1 MNKLTCEMCG
11 GTDLIK
17 QDGVFVCQ
25 NCGTKYSLEDAKK
38 MMVEGTVEVA
48 GTVKVDNSSFVQK
61 YLDNARRAL
70 GKEDYEEVEKYYN
83 MVEQNSPNNIEA
95 VFFSAYGRVMQSLFE
110 TEYYKR
116 EQKFKVLNNSI
127 SVIDDYYEVTTENKE
142 EVIKKISEALFKMY
156 KSNYL
161 RLVNQIAGVGTASWQ
176 ILLFRSVNTAFL
188 AELESIRN
196 KHDEQYIDELIEK
209 HENAFKNNGGCYVA
223 TCVYESYD
231 CPEVWTLRRFR
242 DDKLAKTW
250 HGRAF
255 IHVYYAISPKIVKL
269 LGEKKWFKKFWKNKL
284 NRMVEKLKEEGF
296 EDTPYQDKE
305 W

>member
-61 YLDNARRAL
+61 YIDNARRAL